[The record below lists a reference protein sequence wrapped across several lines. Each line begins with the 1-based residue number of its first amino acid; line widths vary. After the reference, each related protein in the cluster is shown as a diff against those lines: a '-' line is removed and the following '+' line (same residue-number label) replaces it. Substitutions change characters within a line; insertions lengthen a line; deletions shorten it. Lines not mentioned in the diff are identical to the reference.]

1 MVLEIFILRFFLI
14 SAVLFFAAFYIVC
27 FGLALPRNK
36 APRLACSSSVS
47 VVIPAKNEEG
57 VIDGLLRDLKNS
69 SYPITE
75 TIVVDDNSSDSTCET
90 AQRLSAKIIRNDTT
104 LGKAASINKAAELS
118 NSDIIVVFDSD
129 NRPQNDCIQRLI
141 QDFTSKQVGVVTG
154 VTKIIPSGF
163 VSRLVALEFSLCFSI
178 FQPFSMK
185 LGFLPI
191 LHGAFFAIRRDLVL
205 FDQTALTEDFD
216 ISITML
222 SKGCKM
228 AFEPEAVSY
237 VSAPSSISL
246 FANQRERWIRG
257 AVQSCFRKK
266 NSLKKAFPRIGY
278 LGLFLKALEYCLPL
292 VWASNLTLLVLSY
305 FLGETLLAYVALF
318 SLVVLTLLA
327 LVANIRGK
335 NKISDVIVLPL
346 LGYFYLFFVVWYFLK
361 SLVLEYFGYES
372 KFSKIPHR

>member
-1 MVLEIFILRFFLI
+1 MTVEIFILRVFLI

-27 FGLALPRNK
+27 FGLAFLRNK
-36 APRLACSSSVS
+36 TPRLACSSSVS
-47 VVIPAKNEEG
+47 VVIPARNEEG

-75 TIVVDDNSSDSTCET
+75 TIVVDDNSSDSTYK
-90 AQRLSAKIIRNDTT
+90 AAWNVNAKIIRNETT
-104 LGKAASINKAAELS
+104 LGKAASINKAAEIAS
-118 NSDIIVVFDSD
+118 SDIIVVFDAD
-129 NRPQNDCIQRLI
+129 NRPQNDCIQRLM
-141 QDFTSKQVGVVTG
+141 QDFTSEQVGAAAG
-154 VTKIIPSGF
+154 VIKIISRGF
-163 VSRLVALEFSLCFSI
+163 VSRLVALEFSLCFSV
-178 FQPFSMK
+178 FQPFSTK

-191 LHGAFFAIRRDLVL
+191 LHGAFFAMRRDLAL

-216 ISITML
+216 ISITMS
-222 SKGCKM
+222 SKGYKM

-237 VSAPSSISL
+237 VSAPSSFSL
-246 FANQRERWIRG
+246 FAHQRERWVRG

-266 NSLKKAFPRIGY
+266 NSVKKAFPRIGL

-292 VWASNLTLLVLSY
+292 VWASNLTLLLLSY

-327 LVANIRGK
+327 LVASIRGK
-335 NKISDVIVLPL
+335 NKISDVMALPL
-346 LGYFYLFFVVWYFLK
+346 LGYFYLLFVVWYFLK